1 MLGNGTKLVKP
12 RFGIVV
18 HRLPTEDILLPDN
31 KQDTINKIKEENDLA
46 TRGHHIKDITWLK
59 KID

>member
-1 MLGNGTKLVKP
+1 MLGNSTKLAKS

-18 HRLPTEDILLPDN
+18 HRLPTEGILLPDN
-31 KQDTINKIKEENDLA
+31 KQETINKIIEENDLA
-46 TRGHHIKDITWLK
+46 TRGYHIKDITWLK